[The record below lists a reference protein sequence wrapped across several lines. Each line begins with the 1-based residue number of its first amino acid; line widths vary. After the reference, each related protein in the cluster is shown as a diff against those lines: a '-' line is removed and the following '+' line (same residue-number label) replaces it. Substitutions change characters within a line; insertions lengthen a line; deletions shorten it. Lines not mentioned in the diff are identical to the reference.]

1 MIEYLDEVMKT
12 LVLILPK
19 ISAYIKIFK
28 NKDGNKNNKLMFFHI
43 ENEKKLFE
51 KYKTTSTK
59 IEDFKNI

>member
-1 MIEYLDEVMKT
+1 MYQILILSIWLKT

-28 NKDGNKNNKLMFFHI
+28 NKDGKKNNRLMFFHI

-51 KYKTTSTK
+51 KYNYV
-59 IEDFKNI
+59 D

>member
-1 MIEYLDEVMKT
+1 MKT